1 MRIFS
6 ILLLIAFSLLSAACY
21 SQQSYLF
28 LKKGRKKVRVWN
40 EGDII
45 RLELKSGGIPEGR
58 ILLLRNDSIFL
69 TGDLVFRTT
78 DVKRV
83 LVRRKTKKPFP
94 INAEQAAWIAGGVAL
109 TTVGLRVAKWET
121 NTGRALLYSS
131 VIGFGPILITALTNQ
146 ISFRRKDYPI
156 GKKFRLQVLD
166 FYVPQPLPGNKAF

>member
-1 MRIFS
+1 MRVFS
-6 ILLLIAFSLLSAACY
+6 ILLIVFSLLSADCY

-28 LKKGRKKVRVWN
+28 LKKGRKKVRTWY
-40 EGDII
+40 EGDVI
-45 RLELKSGGIPEGR
+45 RLELKKDGIPEGR

-83 LVRRKTKKPFP
+83 LIRRKTKKPFP
-94 INAEQAAWIAGGVAL
+94 INGEQAAWIAGGVAL

-121 NTGRALLYSS
+121 NTGKALLYSS

-146 ISFRRKDYPI
+146 IHFRRKDYPI

-166 FYVPQPLPGNKAF
+166 FYMPQPVPGDKAF